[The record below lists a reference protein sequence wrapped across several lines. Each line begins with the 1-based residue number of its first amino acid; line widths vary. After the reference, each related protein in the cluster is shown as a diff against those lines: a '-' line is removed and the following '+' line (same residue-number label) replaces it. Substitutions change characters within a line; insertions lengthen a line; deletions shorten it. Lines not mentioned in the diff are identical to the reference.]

1 MAKVDKAKID
11 KLLTHARLQ
20 QECVRWFHNQY
31 PKLRGLLCN
40 NKNNSVN
47 EIQGKVD
54 KMLGTI
60 AGRSD
65 LTFYYKKTAYFFEV
79 KVGRDTQGDD
89 QLEWEKLVRDHG
101 FEYFII
107 REDVETFKEEIKKI
121 LENE

>member
-1 MAKVDKAKID
+1 MAKIE

-20 QECVRWFHNQY
+20 QECVRWFHNSY
-31 PKLRGLLCN
+31 PELRGLLCN
-40 NKNNSVN
+40 NKNNSSSK
-47 EIQGKVD
+47 IQGKLD

-60 AGRSD
+60 AGRAD

-89 QLEWEKLVRDHG
+89 QIAWELLVRDNG

-121 LENE
+121 ITK